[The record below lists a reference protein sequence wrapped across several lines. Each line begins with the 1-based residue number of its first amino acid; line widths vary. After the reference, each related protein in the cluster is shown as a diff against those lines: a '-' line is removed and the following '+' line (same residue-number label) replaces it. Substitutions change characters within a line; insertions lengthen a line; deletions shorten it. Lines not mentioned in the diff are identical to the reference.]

1 MYLNRN
7 RISVLVTCVI
17 FLWPFCSHADEL
29 PQKNINAP
37 CSYKVRRSVVTP
49 YSIVTFMVEPN
60 KSGPARWICVDDKLV
75 LEVGIRDGRQ
85 SSFQDTHGDILTK
98 GGEWVERLGKPIV
111 LRMVIE
117 ENNFREMYNSFWL
130 LDFRNKELL
139 LVGPMVTPNNG
150 GPFDVIWY
158 EDSVIVTFHSVAGT
172 QLGRFDYQPNWG
184 KAERKFVK
192 DVEADTATA
201 ADKELTKDEETKED
215 ITLTTLPLMNKDGV
229 FHPGKR
235 NYINMPHD
243 RLLRKGTVIPSTVQI
258 QKSNAKVKN
267 TRNIFPGY
275 YYDYKTKKLTAIAIE
290 ED

>member
-1 MYLNRN
+1 M
-7 RISVLVTCVI
+7 SVLFACI
-17 FLWPFCSHADEL
+17 FYIVPIYSFADEL
-29 PQKNINAP
+29 PQNNINAP
-37 CSYKVRRSVVTP
+37 CSYPVQGKTVTP
-49 YSIVTFMVEPN
+49 YSIVTYMSKPN
-60 KSGPARWICVDDKLV
+60 GKGSDLWICVDDILV
-75 LEVGIRDGRQ
+75 LAAGRRDGRQ
-85 SSFQDTHGDILTK
+85 SYFGDTRADFLIK
-98 GGEWVERLGKPIV
+98 DGENVKRLGKRIV

-243 RLLRKGTVIPSTVQI
+243 RLLRKGTVIPSTIQI